1 MYGHAHRGLNVLLQL
16 SHGHDLPQIH
26 DRVQPLLHDRGPL
39 QIRDRVQPLLHD
51 RGPLQTRDRGL
62 LQTHGHV
69 HQSYSLGQ
77 LAKHPLKHLILK
89 HRY

>member
-16 SHGHDLPQIH
+16 SHGHDIPKI
-26 DRVQPLLHDRGPL
+26 HDRGPF
-39 QIRDRVQPLLHD
+39 QTRDHVLSPLHD

-89 HRY
+89 HRYYQHSQ

>member
-26 DRVQPLLHDRGPL
+26 DRVQPLLHDRDPF
-39 QIRDRVQPLLHD
+39 
-51 RGPLQTRDRGL
+51 QTRDRIQPPLHDYDL